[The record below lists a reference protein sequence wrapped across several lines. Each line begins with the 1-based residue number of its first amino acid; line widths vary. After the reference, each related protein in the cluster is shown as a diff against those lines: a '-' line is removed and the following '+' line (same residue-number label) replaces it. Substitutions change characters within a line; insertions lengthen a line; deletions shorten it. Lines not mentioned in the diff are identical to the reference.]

1 MMKRELRGAEAL
13 HYSVKEGILFDIDE
27 GFLLEAAGSV
37 LGRIA
42 TKEDFHQLFR
52 EKLGRRYDPTYISP
66 GGESFNLLVER
77 YGDGWIC
84 VPLEGNHPEEEEQI
98 VLDML
103 RRQLDEEEPACG
115 GDILSLVC
123 EYAPEIRDS
132 GFPSWATTNLL
143 YHAALRLVE
152 HGQLLAEMDTIPRKE
167 DVGESYGR
175 RQFFLAPDGEIS
187 LSGVLCPT
195 CRDEIRRSNPGLHR
209 ECAGRLR
216 RALAKVLPR
225 REAG

>member
-1 MMKRELRGAEAL
+1 MRKELRGGEAL
-13 HYSVKEGILFDIDE
+13 CYSAKEGILFDIDE
-27 GFLLEAAGSV
+27 GFLLEAEGRA

-42 TKEDFHQLFR
+42 TRTDIHRLFKENLD
-52 EKLGRRYDPTYISP
+52 RRYDPKDVSP
-66 GGESFNLLVER
+66 GRESFNLLVER
-77 YGDGWIC
+77 YGNGWIC

-103 RRQLDEEEPACG
+103 RGQLKDEEPACG

-123 EYAPEIRDS
+123 EYAPEVRDS

-152 HGQLLAEMDTIPRKE
+152 RGQLRAEMDTLPYE
-167 DVGESYGR
+167 ENAGESYGR
-175 RQFFLAPDGEIS
+175 RQFFLPPDGELALTGAMCS
-187 LSGVLCPT
+187 DCL
-195 CRDEIRRSNPGLHR
+195 DELQRTSPELHR

-216 RALAKVLPR
+216 NALSKF
-225 REAG
+225 

>member
-1 MMKRELRGAEAL
+1 MRKELRGAEAL
-13 HYSVKEGILFDIDE
+13 RYSVEEGILFDIDE
-27 GFLLEAAGSV
+27 GFLLEAAGRA

-42 TKEDFHQLFR
+42 TREDIHQLFKV
-52 EKLGRRYDPTYISP
+52 KLGRRYDPTNILP
-66 GGESFNLLVER
+66 GEESFNLLVEC
-77 YGDGWIC
+77 YSDGWIC

-98 VLDML
+98 VLNL
-103 RRQLDEEEPACG
+103 LHRQLGEKEPACG

-152 HGQLLAEMDTIPRKE
+152 CGQLLADIDMIPRKE
-167 DVGESYGR
+167 DVGQSYGK
-175 RQFFLAPDGEIS
+175 RQFFLPPDGTVS

-195 CRDEIRRSNPGLHR
+195 CWDEVQQSNPALHR
-209 ECAGRLR
+209 DCAERLR
-216 RALAKVLPR
+216 EALAKFVSRPK
-225 REAG
+225 AV